1 MDLEEL
7 KRLIHLLKDE
17 SLTEI
22 TLWHGDERITVRQS
36 TTQPNR
42 TDLEPPKEAPLESGM
57 FTENAPLVGTF
68 HRRPSPDAPPFVAEG
83 TQVGPGDTLCI
94 IEAMKVMNEIQAQ
107 RPGRLERILVEDGRT
122 VEYGQPLFLFAP
134 L

>member
-7 KRLIHLLKDE
+7 KRLIRLLKDE

-22 TLWHGDERITVRQS
+22 TLWRGEERITVRQS
-36 TTQPNR
+36 TTQQSR
-42 TDLEPPKEAPLESGM
+42 TESLPSRESPLESGM

-68 HRRPSPDAPPFVAEG
+68 HRRPSPSDPPFVAEG
-83 TQVGPGDTLCI
+83 AQVGPGDTLCI

-107 RPGRLERILVEDGRT
+107 RPGRLERVLVEDGRT

>member
-22 TLWHGDERITVRQS
+22 TLWQGDERITVRQS
-36 TTQPNR
+36 TTRPAP
-42 TDLEPPKEAPLESGM
+42 TDLEPPKEAPAAPGM
-57 FTENAPLVGTF
+57 FTQNAPLVGIF
-68 HRRPSPDAPPFVAEG
+68 HRRPAPSDPPFVAEG
-83 TQVGPGDTLCI
+83 TEVGMGDTLCI

>member
-7 KRLIHLLKDE
+7 KRLIRLLKDE

-22 TLWHGDERITVRQS
+22 TLWQGEERITVRQS
-36 TTQPNR
+36 TTQQNR
-42 TDLEPPKEAPLESGM
+42 TEPLPPQESPLETGM

-68 HRRPSPDAPPFVAEG
+68 HRRPSPSDPPFVVEG
-83 TQVGPGDTLCI
+83 AQVGPGDTLCI

-107 RPGRLERILVEDGRT
+107 RPGRLERVLVEDGRT